1 MAAGRGSMSAPRLL
15 CVLGAKAGAEVVE
28 EFVGPA
34 EEGAGGRRSSLTNAV
49 AEFRLSEDA
58 QLKHG

>member
-1 MAAGRGSMSAPRLL
+1 MSAPRLL
-15 CVLGAKAGAEVVE
+15 GVLGARSGAEIVE

-34 EEGAGGRRSSLTNAV
+34 EGAGAGGRTLTNSV

-58 QLKHG
+58 QLKHGCALHA